1 MQAEISRPL
10 VSIDPFLKPE
20 FKRSKQLRLLQIL
33 EMPERCGRL
42 PKRMNCTCG
51 IEVAK
56 ELVWENW
63 ELGREITKLLKL
75 KNVQSKKQILTF
87 SSPSSK
93 FFTTLFPQSIS
104 LNPGMSF
111 CLPVTFHPTE
121 KCEYND
127 SIWFELGDS
136 SFQVL
141 LRATLPGYALEM
153 PDAVHLP
160 TCGACDSSEAIF
172 QMKNISMYP
181 TSFSWVVPEPFQF
194 NPAKGTLNAGS
205 RCTIKVIFRPYGAL
219 VYEDIATCKSTGEEE
234 STKSICLRGI
244 SKYPHILVKVPE
256 NMQQITQHDD
266 TQTVLD
272 FGCIAVG
279 STVEKHIEV
288 FNLSQVKAVFRI
300 SRAHRPALMDPVFFC
315 NKHQAVIQADG
326 KIKIPVLFSPQTVG
340 ITNVDYFYV
349 GTTGNT
355 SKSILKVVGSSKGPL
370 VSLEKSL
377 VDFGCVNLGKSATCT
392 LELKNFSDVTTYY
405 QFNTD
410 CSHSVFVIDQPQGI
424 LDGLTSKTLSVT
436 FHPMQPINYYRR
448 LACLIQYQDPLY
460 VNMIGTCH
468 SEQIK
473 PGILK
478 PQHIDL
484 YQINMARGLTYY
496 PPDDLSTMLSEKK
509 LTLDQMGALLQKQ
522 QKADRYQAENIDN
535 EGIRKD
541 KASDTMEQPPLIHP
555 LAEYFNDTFSSTDS
569 SLPPHVSI
577 DVQEFVFSSATQ
589 SCPFSMTNHTMGKV
603 SIAWVCT
610 ANSVFTI
617 SPQACDIPPLKSTA
631 FRVTFT
637 PDKTNALYGAELE
650 CFASYKVMKDHRL
663 FEDCTLCP
671 PWCLTIRVTGH
682 SFQPGLTHFIPKYT
696 LQSPRMVFLPVFQ
709 GETTYQSLLF
719 QNIGDLPITYKLD
732 TELCPDITVKPSVG
746 IIPAGAR
753 QFFMLKTVPQA
764 GRIHKHIL
772 PILLNASEKYIQEV
786 TLLSAAEKPKIA
798 LEGDGML
805 FFKPTCLYGLSQR
818 SYIIKNMNRMPM
830 NFEWKIYSDDSQV
843 LSVAPTSGIIQPN
856 ECLAQVWS
864 FLPLEEMRYTITANL
879 LFWRASEKPNAQAIK
894 KTRLTLK
901 IFGEGCK
908 GVITAEQPVID
919 LCDVL
924 VGDCQSCD
932 LVLLNKDSCS
942 LDFVLEVD
950 QEISGPCDPEEV
962 NDDPTVLDLEVSKG
976 TIPARSK
983 IIIRA
988 TGRPSRRLN
997 YSWSIRYHILAPRAP
1012 AHVLEKSMPLC
1023 QIKARGVYP
1032 MITVTDARSSGS
1044 SKGISKRHLWK
1055 LFSLDTL
1062 NSYLQ
1067 RDPTPSELIYRVP
1080 TRHSIRR
1087 CPSVFTPTVLNF
1099 NFGAAPLGSEP
1110 SSVLLMFEN
1119 KETIPVKWTFLFP
1132 ADQQIELEYWA
1143 ETGEF
1148 DPAELNAMSIQENKL
1163 FTVSPKSGF
1172 LFPGQ
1177 QKSMQLSY
1185 RHDFLGISRLPVL
1198 LKLSHGREILLNFIG
1213 VTIEKDRHYVYFTSN
1228 KHTFAPVAI
1237 GSFSPPKQIYE
1248 LFNGGAAPVN
1258 YYIDLEPLRVMEEE
1272 NFNHPIFKCLNP
1284 SGQIPPGRAVHIEW
1298 IFSPLEA
1305 KMYEVD
1311 VPVHIIGGESALI
1324 SFCGVGYNRK
1334 LLGESAPDRTT
1345 SALFSV
1351 PPVQKVPLPDQV
1363 VFLSEEQV
1371 SIGDI
1376 PVYSKTTRIFFLYN
1390 TSEKEKMHFTWHN
1403 TSEMSKAVSIM
1414 PSSGELAPGESC
1426 LCILTLFA
1434 SGSPSF
1440 YLLEFICQVTSKH
1453 ALAQY
1458 KRELL
1463 EWEKEKDRQFTEF
1476 SITDKNIKT
1485 SSPSK
1490 DALDDLH
1497 KVGGNIRKYK
1507 TLPPISRTSYVRRS
1521 HKSLRRRQR
1530 AAGMLWKKPE
1540 APDPFPL
1547 HLAVLARSHSLE
1559 EFEANFP
1566 SELQKHYIYRSTSAK
1581 QESNSMESTSSE
1593 GQYSSIANNS
1603 TDREIISD
1611 VLMLMIRSLLD
1622 DPPFQQSLAETL
1634 SEPVPYF
1641 CQMQSEDSYR
1651 TLTNQEDTNADYDES
1666 MSTHSDRS
1674 VQSVTF
1680 NKDPK
1685 LPITDR
1691 QSVEM
1696 QRQEFIHQEQQLEL
1710 KENIKRLPEFCNL
1723 LEEIFLNTLQNIMRE
1738 ANSGELVLTSR
1749 PRVIA
1754 LPPGTP
1760 KGSLSN
1766 SSPRSSHRSI
1776 DNNSPGLQEK
1786 SSGNR
1791 TNLHKGQHIYNTKE
1805 KER

>member
-1 MQAEISRPL
+1 
-10 VSIDPFLKPE
+10 
-20 FKRSKQLRLLQIL
+20 
-33 EMPERCGRL
+33 
-42 PKRMNCTCG
+42 MNCTCG

-75 KNVQSKKQILTF
+75 KNVQSKTSLNYLY

-509 LTLDQMGALLQKQ
+509 LTLDQMGALLQKH
-522 QKADRYQAENIDN
+522 
-535 EGIRKD
+535 
-541 KASDTMEQPPLIHP
+541 DTMEQPPLIHP

-650 CFASYKVMKDHRL
+650 CFASYKVILIIKRNKVV
-663 FEDCTLCP
+663 LCQLK
-671 PWCLTIRVTGH
+671 CKR
-682 SFQPGLTHFIPKYT
+682 K
-696 LQSPRMVFLPVFQ
+696 VFLPVFQ

-772 PILLNASEKYIQEV
+772 PILLNASEKYIQV

-908 GVITAEQPVID
+908 GVITVSEQPVID

-1351 PPVQKVPLPDQV
+1351 PPVQKV

-1403 TSEMSKAVSIM
+1403 TSEMSK
-1414 PSSGELAPGESC
+1414 
-1426 LCILTLFA
+1426 
-1434 SGSPSF
+1434 
-1440 YLLEFICQVTSKH
+1440 VTSKH

-1485 SSPSK
+1485 SSPS
-1490 DALDDLH
+1490 
-1497 KVGGNIRKYK
+1497 K

-1566 SELQKHYIYRSTSAK
+1566 SELQKHYIYRWEPRK
-1581 QESNSMESTSSE
+1581 
-1593 GQYSSIANNS
+1593 GK
-1603 TDREIISD
+1603 
-1611 VLMLMIRSLLD
+1611 SLLD

-1760 KGSLSN
+1760 KLYICTDSRGQKQAVHNTTTARTQTRTPPHIQPLFSRWR
-1766 SSPRSSHRSI
+1766 P
-1776 DNNSPGLQEK
+1776 NNTTQPV
-1786 SSGNR
+1786 
-1791 TNLHKGQHIYNTKE
+1791 I
-1805 KER
+1805 

>member
-1 MQAEISRPL
+1 
-10 VSIDPFLKPE
+10 
-20 FKRSKQLRLLQIL
+20 
-33 EMPERCGRL
+33 MPERCGRL

-63 ELGREITKLLKL
+63 EYVWKVSSLNYLY
-75 KNVQSKKQILTF
+75 

-234 STKSICLRGI
+234 STKSICLRA
-244 SKYPHILVKVPE
+244 KYPHILVKVPE

-288 FNLSQVKAVFRI
+288 FNFGI
-300 SRAHRPALMDPVFFC
+300 C
-315 NKHQAVIQADG
+315 N
-326 KIKIPVLFSPQTVG
+326 TVG

-522 QKADRYQAENIDN
+522 QK
-535 EGIRKD
+535 
-541 KASDTMEQPPLIHP
+541 PPLIHP

-650 CFASYKVMKDHRL
+650 CFASYKVSFHYHRL

-997 YSWSIRYHILAPRAP
+997 YSWSIRYHILD
-1012 AHVLEKSMPLC
+1012 LWTSQTEESMPLC

-1403 TSEMSKAVSIM
+1403 TSEMSK
-1414 PSSGELAPGESC
+1414 
-1426 LCILTLFA
+1426 
-1434 SGSPSF
+1434 
-1440 YLLEFICQVTSKH
+1440 VTSKH

-1485 SSPSK
+1485 SSPS
-1490 DALDDLH
+1490 
-1497 KVGGNIRKYK
+1497 K

-1566 SELQKHYIYRSTSAK
+1566 SELQKHYIYRWEPRK
-1581 QESNSMESTSSE
+1581 
-1593 GQYSSIANNS
+1593 GK
-1603 TDREIISD
+1603 
-1611 VLMLMIRSLLD
+1611 SLLD

-1760 KGSLSN
+1760 NRAESARTQCRSKPCRKRTRT
-1766 SSPRSSHRSI
+1766 SPQSQTQQLLRVSRWCP
-1776 DNNSPGLQEK
+1776 NNTTQPV
-1786 SSGNR
+1786 N
-1791 TNLHKGQHIYNTKE
+1791 
-1805 KER
+1805 